1 MVKLKKYTLKRIPK
15 FAIYT
20 LNNIYL
26 SRRIKH
32 IKVFDY
38 SQYNSFIELVEKFF
52 RLSYV
57 NLTLESGINLTYMQ
71 SPLNNLLYLTVEH
84 KESHKF
90 LKFADKLYT
99 ESKQLKP
106 YCQSMSPVFI
116 SIESAW
122 NVKMTLVD
130 IWNYD

>member
-38 SQYNSFIELVEKFF
+38 SQDNSFIELVEKLF
-52 RLSYV
+52 RPSYD

-71 SPLNNLLYLTVEH
+71 SPLNSLLYLTVEH
-84 KESHKF
+84 KENPKF
-90 LKFADKLYT
+90 LKFVDKLYT

-106 YCQSMSPVFI
+106 YCDLMAPVYI

-130 IWNYD
+130 TWNYD

>member
-1 MVKLKKYTLKRIPK
+1 MVKLKKYTLKHIPK

-38 SQYNSFIELVEKFF
+38 SQDNSFIELAEKLF
-52 RLSYV
+52 RHSYV
-57 NLTLESGINLTYMQ
+57 NLALESGINLTHMQ
-71 SPLNNLLYLTVEH
+71 SPLSSLRYLTVEH

-106 YCQSMSPVFI
+106 YFESITPVYI

-122 NVKMTLVD
+122 SVKMTLVD

>member
-20 LNNIYL
+20 LNNPYL
-26 SRRIKH
+26 SSRIKH

-38 SQYNSFIELVEKFF
+38 SQDNSFIELVEKLF
-52 RLSYV
+52 RPSYV

-71 SPLNNLLYLTVEH
+71 LTLSSLLYLTVEH

-90 LKFADKLYT
+90 LKFVDKLYT
-99 ESKQLKP
+99 ESKQLKTYFELIAP
-106 YCQSMSPVFI
+106 FCI